1 MKTYKLWNK
10 VDLING
16 VEPSHFLTKQ
26 PFKNYDGDI
35 ILIYNDG
42 GRVTNVESK
51 EILASVYG
59 IDKTLSLDE
68 FMAKYFEAI
77 SKNNE

>member
-10 VDLING
+10 IDLING
-16 VEPSHFLTKQ
+16 VAASHFLTKQ